1 MPDSQRPLVLLAEGC
16 LTPLDAKTAVGLL
29 RYRPERVAAVLDS
42 TRAGRTAA
50 DCVGVGGAIPVVADL
65 TAAAVH
71 GAGALLIGIA
81 PAGGV
86 LPERWRAVVRDALV
100 RGWDVVSGL
109 HRFLADDREFR
120 ELAARHG
127 ATLFDVRRPP
137 ADAPLA
143 SGRAASLTA
152 LVVLTVG
159 SDCNVGKMTAAL
171 ELTRSL
177 ARAGDRA
184 EFVATGQTGIL
195 IAGRGAAIDAVPAD
209 FAAGVAERL
218 VLEAASRADV
228 VVVEGQG
235 TLRHP
240 AFSGVA
246 LSLLHGSAP
255 AALVLCHE
263 AGRDALRSLPP
274 GERREIPSLAQL
286 RDEVERAA
294 ALVCEA
300 RVIAVALNTVSLDEA
315 AAREACAR
323 AAAELGVPATDP
335 VRYGAE
341 PLASAVRVARD
352 QRAAAASARA
362 APTRARGAVGAD
374 VMGPEANH
382 ASQA

>member
-42 TRAGRTAA
+42 TRAGRTAEE
-50 DCVGVGGAIPVVADL
+50 CVGLGGGIPVVEDL
-65 TAAAVH
+65 DAAAVR

-86 LPERWRAVVRDALV
+86 LPERWRALVRDALV
-100 RGWDVVSGL
+100 RGWDVISGL
-109 HRFLADDREFR
+109 HRFLADDPEFR

-127 ATLFDVRRPP
+127 GALIDVRRPP
-137 ADAPLA
+137 AEAPLA
-143 SGRAASLTA
+143 AGRAASLAA

-171 ELTRSL
+171 ELTRAL
-177 ARAGDRA
+177 AQAGDRA

-218 VLEAASRADV
+218 ALEAASRADF

-240 AFSGVA
+240 AFSGVT

-274 GERREIPSLAQL
+274 GERREIPSLDQL
-286 RDEVERAA
+286 REEVERAA

-300 RVIAVALNTVSLDEA
+300 RVIAVALNTRTLDET
-315 AAREACAR
+315 AAREACER
-323 AAAELGVPATDP
+323 AAADLGVPATDP
-335 VRYGAE
+335 VRFGAE
-341 PLASAVRVARD
+341 PLARAVRLARD
-352 QRAAAASARA
+352 RRAAMRSARQARPA
-362 APTRARGAVGAD
+362 AHGAMGAD